1 MSIAEIKKHLHD
13 KVEAMEVN
21 QLILVND
28 YIELI
33 NKESD
38 VRVSVI
44 SHALEIIKERSIVL
58 EKLAQ

>member
-1 MSIAEIKKHLHD
+1 MKKRLHD
-13 KVEAMEVN
+13 KVEAMKEN

-38 VRVSVI
+38 ARVSVI
-44 SHALEIIKERSIVL
+44 LHALEIIKERSIVL

>member
-1 MSIAEIKKHLHD
+1 MSITEMKKHLHD
-13 KVEAMEVN
+13 KVEAMKEN